1 MYSIIKCSQGK
12 VQHMPDEY
20 KWNEYILRHSLQTH
34 LRRSIDVHTLCDTL
48 MDGEIMVQTYWGNY
62 LFESEDRTSPWLPQ
76 CQVRHTPLA
85 QIKLVLDFSSK
96 LCLWKM
102 MRTWPT
108 ATTAK
113 ISHLWPIHH
122 LEAALQCE
130 RHAGVM
136 VAYCDRHLIQAHY
149 CTGSVS
155 RYI

>member
-1 MYSIIKCSQGK
+1 MRFSLTLNKKKKPLHALLVGGK
-12 VQHMPDEY
+12 WFFLALPSSFSSWQVFPLLPILTFVPLWNNCVNPPRNLVQ
-20 KWNEYILRHSLQTH
+20 SLK
-34 LRRSIDVHTLCDTL
+34 
-48 MDGEIMVQTYWGNY
+48 MVP
-62 LFESEDRTSPWLPQ
+62 LHPEH
-76 CQVRHTPLA
+76 QVWRTPLL
-85 QIKLVLDFSSK
+85 QIKLVVDFSSR

-108 ATTAK
+108 ATIAK

-122 LEAALQCE
+122 LEASPKCH
-130 RHAGVM
+130 RRVM